1 MKLRTVVAIVVLA
14 RMSPSMM
21 GCATILGG
29 GANQPVSVS
38 SSPSGA
44 HYTIKSSS
52 GIQMA
57 DGAAP
62 ATVLLP
68 RKNEYQVTVTMD
80 GYRPQVLALTKGV
93 NGWIWGNLFIGWI
106 VGFIV
111 DFASGSGYKLEPAV
125 VSVTLETAMLPD
137 GSTTTFA
144 VARLLTEDG
153 RILEEQRAP
162 LVPQAST
169 DAAEV
174 SRAAR

>member
-1 MKLRTVVAIVVLA
+1 MRVRTAVAIVILVS
-14 RMSPSMM
+14 MSPWMT

-29 GANQPVSVS
+29 GTNQPVNVS
-38 SSPSGA
+38 SSPAGA

-93 NGWIWGNLFIGWI
+93 NGWIWGNLFVGWL
-106 VGFIV
+106 VGFVV
-111 DFASGSGYKLEPAV
+111 DFASGSAYKLEPAV
-125 VSVTLETAMLPD
+125 ISVTLETAMLLD

-144 VARLLTEDG
+144 VARILTEDG

-162 LVPQAST
+162 LVPEDST
-169 DAAEV
+169 DAATV
-174 SRAAR
+174 IGAAR